1 MCQLRH
7 RRHKFS
13 SLSSSQSTRQCHGYL
28 SRISPAWVF
37 YMLLISCIG
46 CPKMHYMWDYYHAQ
60 ICQFTNL
67 RSSSTPPRP
76 EMSSSLHFCVHLIF
90 SSWDTTDILRTPS
103 FQTTSWWGGN
113 GWWWIKNCQLD
124 SMKMWTLATFESY
137 YILATFFFLK
147 LCTLV
152 WVSATFPFLTEFSE
166 VNLGIL
172 DIFIFSQNLCFH
184 YCQSKCK
191 SDVKF
196 VKAKVFSNCTKTK
209 LISVKSS
216 AAISLRGTTNIL
228 NGIWPAAN
236 FAQNWNDLTF
246 LTFL

>member
-1 MCQLRH
+1 MVVD
-7 RRHKFS
+7 KE
-13 SLSSSQSTRQCHGYL
+13 LS
-28 SRISPAWVF
+28 AWFNENVDF
-37 YMLLISCIG
+37 GNFWII
-46 CPKMHYMWDYYHAQ
+46 
-60 ICQFTNL
+60 
-67 RSSSTPPRP
+67 
-76 EMSSSLHFCVHLIF
+76 LHF
-90 SSWDTTDILRTPS
+90 
-103 FQTTSWWGGN
+103 GN
-113 GWWWIKNCQLD
+113 FLLLE
-124 SMKMWTLATFESY
+124 TLHTRD
-137 YILATFFFLK
+137 
-147 LCTLV
+147 V

-196 VKAKVFSNCTKTK
+196 VKAKVFPNCTKTK

-228 NGIWPAAN
+228 IGIWPAGN